1 MKLKGLVAGLAAA
14 MLAGG
19 AMAADVPTEYRAQLR
34 GQLAAA
40 EEIYR
45 SEGYR
50 QVMGPEMDGLG
61 QGAEESYSL
70 TLRSGWTYQILGVCD
85 NDCSDLDLKIID
97 ENGNTIAEDELAD
110 DAPIVEVTPKWTGKF
125 TLEVNM
131 YRCREAPCY
140 YAVSVFGK

>member
-1 MKLKGLVAGLAAA
+1 MKMQGLIAAATVLAAA
-14 MLAGG
+14 SG
-19 AMAADVPTEYRAQLR
+19 AAAADVPTEYRAQLR

-85 NDCSDLDLKIID
+85 TDCSDLDLKIID
-97 ENGNTIAEDELAD
+97 ENGNTIAEDQLED

-131 YRCREAPCY
+131 YRCSDAPCY